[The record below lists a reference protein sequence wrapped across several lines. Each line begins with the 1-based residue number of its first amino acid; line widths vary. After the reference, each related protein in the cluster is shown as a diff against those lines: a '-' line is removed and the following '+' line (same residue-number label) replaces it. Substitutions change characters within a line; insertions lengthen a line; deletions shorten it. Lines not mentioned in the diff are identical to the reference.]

1 MHENRFVRHS
11 QAESGPM
18 VHCPEDHG
26 RVTLDAMLHAATSAT
41 LIEPTAPTVLVIED
55 DPANRALLT
64 ALLQRAGYRAVTAN
78 DGPSGLEA
86 ALETAPDVVLL
97 DVGLPGMDGL
107 EICRRLRADP
117 RTVTLP
123 VVLLT
128 GRTSVDDVVAGLDAG
143 ADDFLAKPFHEAE
156 LLARLRSA
164 RRLALVMAEMESAQ
178 GVVAALANAVEA
190 KDTMTEHHCQRLA
203 GLAHLLATAA
213 ELDPVSIKGVVFGAL
228 LHDIGK
234 IGVSDGILKKPG
246 ALTEDEWIEMRRHPI
261 IGEQI
266 CRPLASS
273 REFAPI
279 VRHHHERWDGG
290 GYPDRLK
297 GEEIPIGAR
306 IVGLVDAFDA
316 IVHDRPYRDAG
327 SAENA
332 IGEIV
337 AQSGHHFDPDLVERF
352 AAIVERNDLDGTDD
366 RLRIDSLAALRAS
379 SRR

>member
-1 MHENRFVRHS
+1 MHGPNVARIS
-11 QAESGPM
+11 QQPVGPM
-18 VHCPEDHG
+18 VHCPGDPPG
-26 RVTLDAMLHAATSAT
+26 VTLSLVIPSPETITHIGPAT
-41 LIEPTAPTVLVIED
+41 PTVLVVED
-55 DPANRALLT
+55 DPSNRALLT
-64 ALLQRAGYRAVTAN
+64 ALLERAGYRAVTAN
-78 DGPSGLEA
+78 DGPSGLAA
-86 ALETAPDVVLL
+86 ALEIAPDLLLL

-107 EICRRLRADP
+107 EMCRRLRADP

-164 RRLALVMAEMESAQ
+164 RRQALVMAEMESAQ

-190 KDTMTEHHCQRLA
+190 KDSMTEHHCQRLA

-213 ELDPVSIKGVVFGAL
+213 ELDPVTIKGIVFGAL

-234 IGVSDGILKKPG
+234 IGVSDHILKKPG
-246 ALTEDEWIEMRRHPI
+246 ALTADEWIEMRRHPI

-279 VRHHHERWDGG
+279 VRHHHERWDGL

-297 GEEIPIGAR
+297 GHEIPIGAR

-316 IVHDRPYRDAG
+316 IIHERPYREGQASEDAM
-327 SAENA
+327 AEL
-332 IGEIV
+332 V
-337 AQSGHHFDPDLVERF
+337 AEAGRQFDPDLVERF
-352 AAIVERNDLDGTDD
+352 VTIVERDDLTATGD

-379 SRR
+379 ST

>member
-1 MHENRFVRHS
+1 MS
-11 QAESGPM
+11 QTITHIGP
-18 VHCPEDHG
+18 
-26 RVTLDAMLHAATSAT
+26 AK
-41 LIEPTAPTVLVIED
+41 PTVLVVED
-55 DPANRALLT
+55 DPSNRALLV
-64 ALLQRAGYRAVTAN
+64 ALLERAGYVAVTAI
-78 DGPSGLEA
+78 DGPSGLAA
-86 ALETAPDVVLL
+86 ALEMEPDVVLL

-107 EICRRLRADP
+107 EICRRLRTDP
-117 RTVTLP
+117 RTVALP

-143 ADDFLAKPFHEAE
+143 ADDFLAKPFHQAE

-164 RRLALVMAEMESAQ
+164 RRLALVMDEMESAR

-190 KDTMTEHHCQRLA
+190 KDSMTEHHCQRLA

-213 ELDPVSIKGVVFGAL
+213 ELDPVTVKGVVFGAL

-234 IGVSDGILKKPG
+234 IGVSDQILKKPG

-279 VRHHHERWDGG
+279 VRHHHERWDGL
-290 GYPDRLK
+290 GYPDRLS
-297 GEEIPIGAR
+297 GDEIPIGAR

-316 IVHDRPYRDAG
+316 IVHERPYRDGQTSEDALLELAAEAG
-327 SAENA
+327 R
-332 IGEIV
+332 
-337 AQSGHHFDPDLVERF
+337 QFDPDLVERF
-352 AAIVERNDLDGTDD
+352 ATIVEREDLAATDE
-366 RLRIDSLAALRAS
+366 RLRIDSHAALRAS
-379 SRR
+379 SSA

>member
-1 MHENRFVRHS
+1 MRRPRFARIS
-11 QAESGPM
+11 QHPVGPM
-18 VHCPEDHG
+18 VHCLGDRPG
-26 RVTLDAMLHAATSAT
+26 VTLSLVVPAPQSITYLGPA
-41 LIEPTAPTVLVIED
+41 APTVLVVED
-55 DPANRALLT
+55 DPSNSALLT
-64 ALLQRAGYRAVTAN
+64 ALLERAGYRAVTAS
-78 DGPSGLEA
+78 DGPSGLA
-86 ALETAPDVVLL
+86 AAFEIAPDLVLL

-190 KDTMTEHHCQRLA
+190 KDSMTEDHCQRLA
-203 GLAHLLATAA
+203 GLSHLLATAA
-213 ELDPVSIKGVVFGAL
+213 ELDPVTIKAVVVGAL

-234 IGVSDGILKKPG
+234 IGVSDLILKKPG
-246 ALTEDEWIEMRRHPI
+246 ALTDDEWIEMRRHPI

-279 VRHHHERWDGG
+279 VRHHHERWDGF

-297 GEEIPIGAR
+297 GREIPIGAR

-316 IVHDRPYRDAG
+316 IIHERPYRQGKTKEEAMAELTAEAG
-327 SAENA
+327 R
-332 IGEIV
+332 
-337 AQSGHHFDPDLVERF
+337 QFDPDLVERF
-352 AAIVERNDLDGTDD
+352 AAIVGRDDLGATDD

-379 SRR
+379 SSA

>member
-1 MHENRFVRHS
+1 
-11 QAESGPM
+11 M
-18 VHCPEDHG
+18 VYCPEDLL
-26 RVTLDAMLHAATSAT
+26 RVTLGAMASAYT
-41 LIEPTAPTVLVIED
+41 TVTRIDPAEPTVLVVED
-55 DPANRALLT
+55 DAANRALLT
-64 ALLQRAGYRAVTAN
+64 ALLERAGYRAVTAS
-78 DGPSGLEA
+78 DGPSGLAA
-86 ALETAPDVVLL
+86 ALETAPDL
-97 DVGLPGMDGL
+97 
-107 EICRRLRADP
+107 
-117 RTVTLP
+117 
-123 VVLLT
+123 VLLT

-164 RRLALVMAEMESAQ
+164 RRLALVVAEMESAQ

-190 KDTMTEHHCQRLA
+190 KDSMTEHHCQRLA
-203 GLAHLLATAA
+203 GLANLLATAA

-234 IGVSDGILKKPG
+234 IGVSDRILKKPG
-246 ALTEDEWIEMRRHPI
+246 ALTDDEWIEMRRHPI

-279 VRHHHERWDGG
+279 VRHHHERWDGA

-297 GEEIPIGAR
+297 GHEIPIGAR

-316 IVHDRPYRDAG
+316 IIHERPYREARTPQDAIVEIE
-327 SAENA
+327 AEA
-332 IGEIV
+332 GR
-337 AQSGHHFDPDLVERF
+337 QFDPDLVERF
-352 AAIVERNDLDGTDD
+352 ATIVERNDLAETDD

-379 SRR
+379 SL

>member
-1 MHENRFVRHS
+1 M
-11 QAESGPM
+11 
-18 VHCPEDHG
+18 
-26 RVTLDAMLHAATSAT
+26 MLHAATSAT

-64 ALLQRAGYRAVTAN
+64 ALLERAGYRATTAA

-117 RTVTLP
+117 RTVTMP

-234 IGVSDGILKKPG
+234 IGVSDGILRKPG
-246 ALTEDEWIEMRRHPI
+246 ALTDDEWIEMRRHPI

-290 GYPDRLK
+290 GYPDHLK
-297 GEEIPIGAR
+297 GDEIPIGAR

-316 IVHDRPYRDAG
+316 IVHDRPYREAG
-327 SAENA
+327 STENA
-332 IGEIV
+332 IAEIV
-337 AQSGHHFDPDLVERF
+337 AGAGHHFDPDLVEQF
-352 AAIVERNDLDGTDD
+352 AGIVERNDLDQTDD

>member
-1 MHENRFVRHS
+1 MRSIRFARIS
-11 QAESGPM
+11 QGRPGPM
-18 VHCPEDHG
+18 VHCPEDRP
-26 RVTLDAMLHAATSAT
+26 RVTLWRVIPAPTTVT
-41 LIEPTAPTVLVIED
+41 LMDPAAPTVLVVED
-55 DPANRALLT
+55 DPSNRALLT
-64 ALLQRAGYRAVTAN
+64 ALLERAGYRAITAS
-78 DGPSGLEA
+78 DGPSGLAA
-86 ALETAPDVVLL
+86 ALEIAPDLVLL

-107 EICRRLRADP
+107 EICRRLRATP

-164 RRLALVMAEMESAQ
+164 RRLALVVAEMESAQ

-190 KDTMTEHHCQRLA
+190 KDSMTEHHCQRLA
-203 GLAHLLATAA
+203 GLANLLATAA
-213 ELDPVSIKGVVFGAL
+213 ELDPVSVKGVVFGAL

-234 IGVSDGILKKPG
+234 IGVSDRILKKPG
-246 ALTEDEWIEMRRHPI
+246 ALTDDEWIEMRRHPI

-279 VRHHHERWDGG
+279 VRHHHERWDGT

-297 GEEIPIGAR
+297 AHEIPIGAR

-316 IVHDRPYRDAG
+316 IIHERPYRDGRTIEAAVEEIGAEAG
-327 SAENA
+327 R
-332 IGEIV
+332 
-337 AQSGHHFDPDLVERF
+337 QFDPDLVERF
-352 AAIVERNDLDGTDD
+352 TAIVERDDLAETDD
-366 RLRIDSLAALRAS
+366 RLRIDSVAALRAS
-379 SRR
+379 GR

>member
-1 MHENRFVRHS
+1 
-11 QAESGPM
+11 
-18 VHCPEDHG
+18 
-26 RVTLDAMLHAATSAT
+26 MLHAATSAT
-41 LIEPTAPTVLVIED
+41 LIDPAAPTVLVIED

-64 ALLQRAGYRAVTAN
+64 ALLERAGYRAVTAT
-78 DGPSGLEA
+78 DGPSGLAA

-97 DVGLPGMDGL
+97 DIGLPGMDGL

-117 RTVTLP
+117 RTVAMP

-234 IGVSDGILKKPG
+234 IGVSDGILRKTG
-246 ALTEDEWIEMRRHPI
+246 ALTDDEWIEMRRHPI

-316 IVHDRPYRDAG
+316 IVHDRPYRQAG
-327 SAENA
+327 S
-332 IGEIV
+332 IGERRSRRSSPRRATTSIPSSSNGSRRS
-337 AQSGHHFDPDLVERF
+337 AERD
-352 AAIVERNDLDGTDD
+352 DLDETDD

>member
-1 MHENRFVRHS
+1 MATV
-11 QAESGPM
+11 P
-18 VHCPEDHG
+18 
-26 RVTLDAMLHAATSAT
+26 LAAPR
-41 LIEPTAPTVLVIED
+41 IEPARPTVLVVED
-55 DPANRALLT
+55 DQPNRMLLT
-64 ALLQRAGYRAVTAN
+64 RLLERAGYHAVTAT
-78 DGPSGLEA
+78 DGPAGLA
-86 ALETAPDVVLL
+86 AAFEIDPDILLL

-117 RTVTLP
+117 RTVALP

-128 GRTSVDDVVAGLDAG
+128 GRTSVEDVVAGLDAG

-164 RRLALVMAEMESAQ
+164 RRLARVMTEMESAQ

-190 KDTMTEHHCQRLA
+190 KDSMTEHHCQRLA

-234 IGVSDGILKKPG
+234 IGVSDVILRKPG
-246 ALTEDEWIEMRRHPI
+246 ALTDDEWVQMRQHPL

-279 VRHHHERWDGG
+279 VRHHHERWDGD

-297 GEEIPIGAR
+297 GDEIPIGAR

-316 IVHDRPYRDAG
+316 IVHDRPYRGARTLERAVTELGADAG
-327 SAENA
+327 R
-332 IGEIV
+332 
-337 AQSGHHFDPDLVERF
+337 QFDPELVERF
-352 AAIVERNDLDGTDD
+352 ATIVEREDLTDTGN
-366 RLRIDSLAALRAS
+366 RLRIDSLAALRS
-379 SRR
+379 SLS